1 MATVTVLSPDGKT
14 AATLEVSPEIFDQP
28 TNQNLYYESVKA
40 TQAAARQGNAAAK
53 TRAQVRGGKTRKP
66 WKQKGTG
73 RARAGSL
80 VSPLWRGGGVIF
92 PPMQRDYSMRIPKKV
107 RRAAIFSAFSEALR
121 EDRLKVV
128 ATFDNPES
136 KTKQMAIMFENIG
149 CAGKTLFLY
158 DAASE
163 ALAARAA
170 RNIAT
175 VKVSHFGRLNIVEL
189 LDADSIVLSRGTLE
203 KLQGVWKL

>member
-1 MATVTVLSPDGKT
+1 MATVTVLSQDGKT

-28 TNQNLYYESVKA
+28 TNANLYYESVKA
-40 TQAAARQGNAAAK
+40 TRAAARQGNATAK
-53 TRAQVRGGKTRKP
+53 TRAEVRGGKSHKP

-92 PPMQRDYSMRIPKKV
+92 PPMLRDYGVRLPKKV
-107 RRAAIFSAFSEALR
+107 RRGAIFSALSEALR
-121 EDRLKVV
+121 GDRLKVV
-128 ATFDNPES
+128 SSVDFPEG
-136 KTKQMAIMFENIG
+136 KTKQMATLLTALG
-149 CAGKTLFLY
+149 CSGKTLFLY

-189 LDADSIVLSRGTLE
+189 LDADAIVLSRGTLE

>member
-1 MATVTVLSPDGKT
+1 MATVTVLAQDGKT
-14 AATLEVSPEIFDQP
+14 AAKVEVSPEIFDQP
-28 TNQNLYYESVKA
+28 TNANLYYESVKA

-53 TRAQVRGGKTRKP
+53 TRAEVRGGSTKKP
-66 WKQKGTG
+66 WRQKGTG

-80 VSPLWRGGGVIF
+80 VSPVWRGGGVVF
-92 PPMQRDYSMRIPKKV
+92 PPIPRDYSFRIPKKV
-107 RRAAIFSAFSEALR
+107 RRGAIFSALSEALR

-128 ATFDNPES
+128 SSFDMAEP
-136 KTKQMAIMFENIG
+136 KTKQMADLLKSVG
-149 CAGKTLFLY
+149 CSGKTLFMY
-158 DAASE
+158 DAANE

-189 LDADSIVLSRGTLE
+189 LDADAIVMSQATLE
-203 KLQGVWKL
+203 KLQGVWKQ